1 MTDIIIND
9 NNILLALEAKNTL
22 HSILEEIKANFYA
35 LGSLINLSQK
45 QRLAIILEVI
55 RGHVT
60 FENSFELYNESHPTI
75 VLENYIKDKIA
86 STKINNELSDK
97 ELLLLLI
104 EYLKLQAAGLLPDPA
119 ISNSTILNTTHDL
132 DHAKIMLINAKYTL
146 VNILQKLDTDIK
158 NILVIHQITPYSQ
171 LALRELYLTTILDIV
186 KEHVILESSEE
197 LYHELHPTIVLE
209 DYLRDSLTNQPKEV
223 PSMKAIILKAIHI
236 LKLEAAGSLKDSDY
250 CEDPIKCFDILIQ
263 AYKKEFAVVGH
274 SSPT

>member
-35 LGSLINLSQK
+35 IGSLINLSQE

-97 ELLLLLI
+97 ELLLLI

-171 LALRELYLTTILDIV
+171 LALREQYLTTILDIV
-186 KEHVILESSEE
+186 KEHVILESSKE
-197 LYHELHPTIVLE
+197 LYQELHPTIVLE
-209 DYLRDSLTNQPKEV
+209 DYLRDSLANQPKEV
-223 PSMKAIILKAIHI
+223 PSMKAIVLKAIHI

-250 CEDPIKCFDILIQ
+250 CEDPIKCLDILIR